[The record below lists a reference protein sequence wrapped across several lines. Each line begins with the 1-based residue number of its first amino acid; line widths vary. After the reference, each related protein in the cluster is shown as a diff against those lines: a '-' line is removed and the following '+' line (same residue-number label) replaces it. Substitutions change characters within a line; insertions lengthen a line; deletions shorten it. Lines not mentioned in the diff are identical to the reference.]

1 MTATPDINDIRQQVF
16 AIVAQQAKIDVATVR
31 DDATLGALGLASLD
45 AIEVIFDI
53 EEAFDISFPEQG
65 IDFTTGT
72 VRDLIDAT
80 ASVLAG
86 GGEDAGQ

>member
-1 MTATPDINDIRQQVF
+1 MSGHSIEEIRAEVA
-16 AIVAQQAKIDVATVR
+16 AIVARQAKLDVAAVQ
-31 DDATLGALGLASLD
+31 DDSTLSDLGLASLD

-72 VRDLIDAT
+72 VRNLVDA
-80 ASVLAG
+80 VLPVLDG
-86 GGEDAGQ
+86 GGDGQQ

>member
-1 MTATPDINDIRQQVF
+1 MTAIPDIGDIRRQVF
-16 AIVAQQAKIDVATVR
+16 AIVARQAKIDVATVQ
-31 DDATLGALGLASLD
+31 DDSTLGALGLASLD

-72 VRDLIDAT
+72 VRDLIDAVVP
-80 ASVLAG
+80 VLGAG
-86 GGEDAGQ
+86 GEGARQ